1 MARKIFKYH
10 GYTLEELQEMSFEDF
25 MELLPSRQR
34 RSLKRG
40 FLPRQQIVLDKLRK
54 LKADEE
60 ANGKPKGGK
69 PPVIRTHCRDMIVL
83 PEMVGTTFGI
93 YTGKEFFQVEIMP
106 EMIGGYFGEFAPT
119 RQRVQHGDPGM
130 GATRSSMFVP
140 LK

>member
-1 MARKIFKYH
+1 MARKVFKYK
-10 GYTLEELQEMSFEDF
+10 GYTLEELQEMSLEEV
-25 MELLPSRQR
+25 MKLYPARQR

-40 FLPRQQIVLDKLRK
+40 FLPRQQKVLDKMRK
-54 LKADEE
+54 LNKEGTKD
-60 ANGKPKGGK
+60 GR
-69 PPVIRTHCRDMIVL
+69 PVVVRTHCRDMIVI

-93 YTGKEFFQVEIMP
+93 YDGHNFVEVKITP
-106 EMIGGYFGEFAPT
+106 EMLGHYFGEYAPT

>member
-10 GYTLEELQEMSFEDF
+10 GYTLEELKEMSLE
-25 MELLPSRQR
+25 ELIKLFPARQR

-40 FLPRQQIVLDKLRK
+40 FLPRQQIVLDKMRK
-54 LKADEE
+54 LKENE
-60 ANGKPKGGK
+60 GKTKGGK
-69 PPVIRTHCRDMIVL
+69 PIVIKTHCRDMIVL
-83 PEMVGTTFGI
+83 PEMVGTKFGI
-93 YTGKEFFQVEIMP
+93 YNGKGFVEVEFTP
-106 EMIGGYFGEFAPT
+106 EMIGSYFGEFAPT

>member
-1 MARKIFKYH
+1 MARKVFKYK
-10 GYTLEELQEMSFEDF
+10 GYTLEELQEMSLEEV
-25 MELLPSRQR
+25 MKLYPARQR

-40 FLPRQQIVLDKLRK
+40 FLPRQQKVLDKMRK
-54 LKADEE
+54 LNREGTKD
-60 ANGKPKGGK
+60 GR
-69 PPVIRTHCRDMIVL
+69 PVVVRTHCRDMIVI

-93 YTGKEFFQVEIMP
+93 YDGRNFVEVKITP
-106 EMIGGYFGEFAPT
+106 EMLGHYFGEYAPT

>member
-1 MARKIFKYH
+1 MARKVFKYK
-10 GYTLEELQEMSFEDF
+10 GYTLEELQDMSLEEV
-25 MELLPSRQR
+25 MELFPARQR

-40 FLPRQQIVLDKLRK
+40 FLPRQQKVLDKMRK
-54 LKADEE
+54 LNREGTKD
-60 ANGKPKGGK
+60 GR
-69 PPVIRTHCRDMIVL
+69 PVVVRTHCRDMIVI

-93 YTGKEFFQVEIMP
+93 YDGRNFVEVKITP
-106 EMIGGYFGEFAPT
+106 EMLGHYFGEYAPT

>member
-1 MARKIFKYH
+1 MARKVFKYK
-10 GYTLEELQEMSFEDF
+10 GYTLEELQEMSLEEV
-25 MELLPSRQR
+25 MKLYPARQR

-40 FLPRQQIVLDKLRK
+40 FLPRQQKVLDKMRK
-54 LKADEE
+54 VNKEGTKD
-60 ANGKPKGGK
+60 GR
-69 PPVIRTHCRDMIVL
+69 PVVVRTHCRDMIVL

-93 YTGKEFFQVEIMP
+93 YDGHNFVEVKITP
-106 EMIGGYFGEFAPT
+106 EMLGHYFGEYAPT

>member
-1 MARKIFKYH
+1 
-10 GYTLEELQEMSFEDF
+10 QEMSLEDF
-25 MELLPSRQR
+25 MKLLPSRQR

-40 FLPRQQIVLDKLRK
+40 FLPRQQIVLDKVRK
-54 LKADEE
+54 LKAEEE
-60 ANGKPKGGK
+60 ASDKPKGGK

-83 PEMVGTTFGI
+83 PEMVGVTFGI
-93 YTGKEFFQVEIMP
+93 YNGKEFFQVEIMP

>member
-1 MARKIFKYH
+1 MARKVFKYK
-10 GYTLEELQEMSFEDF
+10 GYTLEELQAMSLEEV
-25 MELLPSRQR
+25 MELLPARQR

-40 FLPRQQIVLDKLRK
+40 FLPRQQKVLDKMRK
-54 LKADEE
+54 LNKEGTKD
-60 ANGKPKGGK
+60 GR
-69 PPVIRTHCRDMIVL
+69 PVVVRTHCRDMIVI

-93 YTGKEFFQVEIMP
+93 YDGHNFVEVKITP
-106 EMIGGYFGEFAPT
+106 EMLGHYFGEYAPT

>member
-1 MARKIFKYH
+1 MARKVFKYK
-10 GYTLEELQEMSFEDF
+10 GYTLEELQAMSLEEV
-25 MELLPSRQR
+25 MKLYPARQR

-40 FLPRQQIVLDKLRK
+40 FLPRQQKVLDKMRK
-54 LKADEE
+54 LNKEGTKD
-60 ANGKPKGGK
+60 GR
-69 PPVIRTHCRDMIVL
+69 PVVVRTHCRDMIVI

-93 YTGKEFFQVEIMP
+93 YDGHNFVEVKITP
-106 EMIGGYFGEFAPT
+106 EMLGHYFGEYAPT

>member
-1 MARKIFKYH
+1 LARKVFKYK
-10 GYTLEELQEMSFEDF
+10 GYTLEELQEMSLEEV
-25 MELLPSRQR
+25 MKLYPARQR

-40 FLPRQQIVLDKLRK
+40 FLPRQQKVLDKMRK
-54 LKADEE
+54 LNKEGTKD
-60 ANGKPKGGK
+60 GR
-69 PPVIRTHCRDMIVL
+69 PVVVRTHCRDMIVI

-93 YTGKEFFQVEIMP
+93 YDGHNFVEVKITP
-106 EMIGGYFGEFAPT
+106 EMLGHYFGEFAPT